1 MKELNPIRD
10 AVKLALSAG
19 VAATVASAPSAFA
32 QSDDVAEQDKVTVT
46 GSRIQRVDLETAQPV
61 TTISREDIDASGEIS
76 VAEVLRGSSFNS
88 FGSFRQ
94 SSGSSAQSQ
103 STVSLRGLG
112 AARTLVL
119 LNGRRMS
126 GSPTFGAGSAANLNV
141 IPIAAVER
149 IEVLRDGASA
159 VYGSDAIGGVVNIIL
174 RKDFEGTSLYASMGR
189 PTQEGGDEESF
200 GIVGGVTSGKG
211 NITFA
216 LDHGEQDII
225 FNGDRDFSDVGL
237 SSFGF
242 PGSFFANGPGGES
255 LGTFPDPRCPANSG
269 NNEPTGTGEFPASV
283 VLGGRCRYNY
293 AGVSA
298 NEASLTRDSF
308 FINTN
313 YEVTDNISFFAQ
325 GIFTKTDSFGRYA
338 PTPQVGGSPFLPTMS
353 AANPNN
359 PTNPANLTNSNGDD
373 LTPFHTLTDGN
384 GNTFTGP
391 FDLSLFYRNVP
402 GGFRDSNVEN
412 TLIDGLV
419 GLQGSVNWFGGAE
432 WEVGLQNS
440 RQTNKDTSSGLA
452 LREGLQN
459 AIDDGSY
466 DVFAVNGPTDPNVAA
481 TFVHEGFHDEET
493 RITSLDGTL
502 SFDAFQMAN
511 GAVPVAVGFEY
522 RDEKFGQN
530 YDALQNAGIVDGSA
544 GGQDITGARTVF
556 AVYGEGIVPILDN
569 LDLNLKARFD
579 SYNDFGTAFTPQV
592 GIAWRPIDSLLLRA
606 NYGEGFRAPSMS
618 QLYSGLSQS
627 FNNAI
632 DVVGCANS
640 IPGAVNADGSINS
653 AGIPAGTPPNN
664 PCIATQYQNFVGG
677 NTGLDAEESDSFSV
691 GAVWNV
697 TDDLYVNLDYVNI
710 ELTQGIGT
718 IPLQETL
725 ANEFVNGGSPLV
737 VRNPNGT
744 INRVLNNNQNIAGIK
759 REAVDVETAYNFS
772 LGDIGD
778 FRAQFIASYTLLA
791 EIETAPGSGFNE
803 PDGAFQPDWRGN
815 LLLSWRRGDLS
826 AQLNG
831 NYVDAT
837 ATPDGTSS
845 LSSWTTW
852 DLQLAYAT
860 SWNGRV
866 VFGARNLFDRDPP
879 LDPSLGNPFYS
890 NALHDIYGRVPYIRY
905 EQDL

>member
-1 MKELNPIRD
+1 MKERNPIRD

-19 VAATVASAPSAFA
+19 VAVTVAGAPVAFA

-61 TTISREDIDASGEIS
+61 TTINREDIDASGEIS
-76 VAEVLRGSSFNS
+76 VAEVLRGSTFNS

-174 RKDFEGTSLYASMGR
+174 RKDFEGLNMYASMAR
-189 PTQEGGDEESF
+189 PTQDGGDEESY

-216 LDHGEQDII
+216 LDHAEQDII
-225 FNGDRDFSDVGL
+225 FNGDRDFSAVGL

-242 PGSFFANGPGGES
+242 PGSFFASGPNGES
-255 LGTFPDPRCPANSG
+255 LGTFPDPRCPSALG
-269 NNEPTGTGEFPASV
+269 DGTYPAST

-308 FINTN
+308 FVNTT
-313 YEVTDNISFFAQ
+313 YEVTDNIGFFAQ

-353 AANPNN
+353 AGNPNN
-359 PTNPANLTNSNGDD
+359 PTNPANLTDAAGND
-373 LTPFHTLTDGN
+373 LTPFHTLG
-384 GNTFTGP
+384 GLTGP
-391 FDLSLFYRNVP
+391 FDLSIFYRNVP
-402 GGFRDSNVEN
+402 GGFRDSLVEN

-419 GLQGSVNWFGGAE
+419 GLEGSNDWFGGAE

-440 RQTNKDTSSGLA
+440 RQTNKDTSKGLA
-452 LREGLQN
+452 IRSTLQA

-466 DVFAVNGPTDPNVAA
+466 DIFGVNGPTSTAVAQ

-493 RITSLDGTL
+493 RITSLDGSL

-511 GAVPVAVGFEY
+511 GAIPVAVGFEY

-530 YDALQNAGIVDGSA
+530 YDGLQNAGVVDGSA
-544 GGQDITGARTVF
+544 GGQDIGGARSVF
-556 AVYGEGIVPILDN
+556 ALFGEGVIPVLDN
-569 LDLNLKARFD
+569 LDISLKARWD

-592 GIAWRPIDSLLLRA
+592 GVAFRPIDSLLLRV

-618 QLYSGLSQS
+618 QLYSGLAQS
-627 FNNAI
+627 FNGAI
-632 DVVGCANS
+632 DVVGCAAA
-640 IPGAVNADGSINS
+640 IPAAVNAQGQVVAAN
-653 AGIPAGTPPNN
+653 IPAGTPSNS
-664 PCIATQYQNFVGG
+664 PCFATQYQNLVGG
-677 NTGLDAEESDSFSV
+677 NPNLEAEESKSFSAGV
-691 GAVWNV
+691 VWNI
-697 TDDLYVNLDYVNI
+697 TDDAYVNVDYYDI
-710 ELTQGIGT
+710 ELEKGIGT

-725 ANEFVNGGSPLV
+725 ANEFVNGGSNLV
-737 VRNPNGT
+737 QRNPNGSIRT
-744 INRVLNNNQNIAGIK
+744 IANNNQNIAGIQTNGIDL
-759 REAVDVETAYNFS
+759 EGGYGFS
-772 LGDIGD
+772 MGNIGD
-778 FRAQFIASYTLLA
+778 FDAQLNITYVLESQQ
-791 EIETAPGSGFNE
+791 ETAPGNGFDE
-803 PDGAFQPDWRGN
+803 PEGAFQPDWRGALN
-815 LLLSWRRGDLS
+815 LNWRRGDLG
-826 AQLNG
+826 ATLNG
-831 NYVDAT
+831 NYIDAT
-837 ATPDGTSS
+837 AFPDMSAS

-852 DLQLAYAT
+852 DLQVTYAT
-860 SWNGRV
+860 PWNGRIV
-866 VFGARNLFDRDPP
+866 AGARNLFDNDPP
-879 LDPSLGNPFYS
+879 IDVNGLSNPFYS
-890 NALHDIYGRVPYIRY
+890 NGLHDIYGRVPYIRY

>member
-19 VAATVASAPSAFA
+19 VAATVASAPMAFA

-61 TTISREDIDASGEIS
+61 TTINREDIDASGEIS
-76 VAEVLRGSSFNS
+76 VAEVLRGSTFNS

-126 GSPTFGAGSAANLNV
+126 GSPTFGAGSAANLNI

-159 VYGSDAIGGVVNIIL
+159 VYGSDAIGGVVNVIL
-174 RKDFEGTSLYASMGR
+174 RKDFEGMTLNASMGR
-189 PTQEGGDEESF
+189 PTQEGGDEESY

-216 LDHGEQDII
+216 LDHAEQDII

-242 PGSFFANGPGGES
+242 PGSFFASGPGGES

-269 NNEPTGTGEFPASV
+269 NNEPTGSGDFPASV

-359 PTNPANLTNSNGDD
+359 PTNPANLTDAAGND
-373 LTPFHTLTDGN
+373 LTPFHNLTDAN
-384 GNTFTGP
+384 GNVLTGP
-391 FDLSLFYRNVP
+391 FDLSIFYRNVP
-402 GGFRDSNVEN
+402 GGFRDSLVEN
-412 TLIDGLV
+412 TLLDGLV
-419 GLQGSVNWFGGAE
+419 GLEGSNDWFGGSE

-440 RQTNKDTSSGLA
+440 RQTNKDTSLGLA
-452 LREGLQN
+452 IRSRLQG

-466 DVFAVNGPTDPNVAA
+466 DIFGVNGPTDADVAQ

-493 RITSLDGTL
+493 RITSLDGSL

-530 YDALQNAGIVDGSA
+530 YDGLQNSGSVDGSA
-544 GGQDITGARTVF
+544 GGQDITGARTVLGVF
-556 AVYGEGIVPILDN
+556 AEGVIPVLDN
-569 LDLNLKARFD
+569 LDVSIKGRFD

-592 GIAWRPIDSLLLRA
+592 GVAFRPIDSLLLRV

-618 QLYSGLSQS
+618 QLYSGLAQS
-627 FNNAI
+627 FNGAI
-632 DVVGCANS
+632 DVVRCAAS
-640 IPGAVNADGSINS
+640 IPAAVDADGNIVSGN
-653 AGIPAGTPPNN
+653 IPAGTPPNN
-664 PCIATQYQNFVGG
+664 PCIATQYQNLSGG
-677 NTGLDAEESDSFSV
+677 NPALQAEEADTFSAGV
-691 GAVWNV
+691 VWNV
-697 TDDLYVNLDYVNI
+697 TDDIFVNLDYFNI
-710 ELTQGIGT
+710 ELTDGIGT
-718 IPLQETL
+718 LPLQDILRT
-725 ANEFVNGGSPLV
+725 EFVNNGSNLV
-737 VRNPNGT
+737 TRNANGT
-744 INRVLNNNQNIAGIK
+744 INTIAANNQNLAGIK
-759 REAVDVETAYNFS
+759 REGIDLETGWDFS
-772 LGDIGD
+772 LGNIGD
-778 FRAQFIASYTLLA
+778 FSTQLNVTYMLLA
-791 EIETAPGSGFNE
+791 ETDTGAGQGFVE
-803 PDGAFQPDWRGN
+803 PAGAFQPDWRGALN
-815 LLLSWRRGDLS
+815 LTWNRGDL
-826 AQLNG
+826 AGTING

-837 ATPDGTSS
+837 AFPDGSSS

-852 DLQLAYAT
+852 DLQFAYST
-860 SWNGRV
+860 PWNGRV
-866 VFGARNLFDRDPP
+866 VAGARNVFDRDPP
-879 LDPSLGNPFYS
+879 LDAALGNPFYS
-890 NALHDIYGRVPYIRY
+890 NGLHDIYGRVPYIRY